1 MDPKSLLE
9 VKIISPRRLIFQ
21 GQALSVSSKNSAG
34 VFDILPQHANF
45 ISLIEN
51 NPIIIRK
58 SDKTVQNFSFPL
70 AIVYQ
75 SQNKVII
82 YTDIQTR

>member
-1 MDPKSLLE
+1 MDPNSIE
-9 VKIISPRRLIFQ
+9 IKIISPRRLIFQ
-21 GQALSVSSKNSAG
+21 GKALSVSSKNSSG

-51 NPIIIRK
+51 TPIIIN
-58 SDKTVQNFSFPL
+58 KTDHTTQKFTFPL
-70 AIVYQ
+70 AIMYH
-75 SQNKVII
+75 SQNKIII

>member
-1 MDPKSLLE
+1 MDANILE

-21 GQALSVSSKNSAG
+21 GPALSVSSKNSAG

-45 ISLIEN
+45 ISLVEN
-51 NPIIIRK
+51 NPITLRK
-58 SDKTVQNFSFPL
+58 PDRTVQTFSFPL
-70 AIVYQ
+70 AIIYQ

>member
-1 MDPKSLLE
+1 MDPKSFLE

-21 GQALSVSSKNSAG
+21 GQALSVSSKNISGA
-34 VFDILPQHANF
+34 FDILPQHANF
-45 ISLIEN
+45 ISLVEN
-51 NPIIIRK
+51 NSIVIRK
-58 SDKTVQNFSFPL
+58 VDKSSQTFSFPL
-70 AIVYQ
+70 AIIYQ

>member
-21 GQALSVSSKNSAG
+21 GQALSVSSKNISG
-34 VFDILPQHANF
+34 PFDILPEHANF
-45 ISLIEN
+45 ICLVEN
-51 NPIIIRK
+51 SPIIIRK
-58 SDKTVQNFSFPL
+58 ADMSQQSFSFPL
-70 AIVYQ
+70 AIIYQ
-75 SQNKVII
+75 AQNKVII